1 MIHEK
6 KNGDIVK
13 ILPFIIDGKVSWCEQ
28 FDIIPLSYHTTP
40 SGVVYDNTGVLR
52 KMVNYY
58 NYKNPSKRVNISRK
72 YFFHSYFNG
81 ESKLLNAGR
90 KIFDVITKM
99 DLDVKNNQHLLIQME
114 MKTVSGGMQLPS
126 FDGSRII
133 EYDWTPPVSD
143 IDSKQEWFEWLKQN
157 QPSISRY
164 TEDYSVINNRSKLI
178 DKFGSDIL
186 GEWIQKERSEKLE
199 KILEKD

>member
-28 FDIIPLSYHTTP
+28 FDIIPLDNKRTP

-58 NYKNPSKRVNISRK
+58 NYKNTSKRVMISRK

-81 ESKLLNAGR
+81 ESKLLNAGKR
-90 KIFDVITKM
+90 IFDVITQM
-99 DLDVKNNQHLLIQME
+99 DLDVKNNQHLLIKME
-114 MKTVSGGMQLPS
+114 MKSVSNGMQLPS
-126 FDGSRII
+126 FDESSVI

-143 IDSKQEWFEWLKQN
+143 INCKQEWFDWIDKN
-157 QPSISRY
+157 QPDISRY
-164 TEDYSVINNRSKLI
+164 TKDYSLMNNRSELI

-199 KILEKD
+199 KILN

>member
-13 ILPFIIDGKVSWCEQ
+13 ILPFIIDGKVSWCEE
-28 FDIIPLSYHTTP
+28 FDLITLSNHKIP
-40 SGVVYDNTGVLR
+40 SGVIYDNTGFLR
-52 KMVNYY
+52 KAVNYY
-58 NYKNPSKRVNISRK
+58 NYKNPSDRVLIVRK

-81 ESKLLNAGR
+81 ESKLLSVG
-90 KIFDVITKM
+90 KKLFDVVTQM
-99 DLDVKNNQHLLIQME
+99 NLDVKNNQHLLIQME
-114 MKTVSGGMQLPS
+114 MKSVSNGMQLPA

-133 EYDWTPPVSD
+133 EYDWTLPVSD
-143 IDSKQEWFEWLKQN
+143 VDSKQEWFEWLKQN

-164 TEDYSVINNRSKLI
+164 TEDYSVFNNRSELI
-178 DKFGSDIL
+178 DKFGSDIV

-199 KILEKD
+199 KILN